1 MTPEQMTKEAAEA
14 ANGGMQMTLIRPK
27 GARMPNGFPRGDLL
41 CERFDGSRAYSYDP
55 YKVLAWLVVN
65 GSAEVRGER

>member
-14 ANGGMQMTLIRPK
+14 ANIGMQMTLIRPK
-27 GARMPNGFPRGDLL
+27 GARTSKGFPRGDLL
-41 CERFDGSRAYSYDP
+41 CEQFDGSRAYSYDP

-65 GSAEVRGER
+65 GLAEVRGER